1 MWHDLVIYYNCEK
14 ESELKNGNF
23 GHENIALFLIQGSL
37 SLFPLCVKKA
47 KLNEKRIFNYNTK
60 VKVLN

>member
-1 MWHDLVIYYNCEK
+1 MNYNCEK

-23 GHENIALFLIQGSL
+23 GQENIALFLIKDHHL
-37 SLFPLCVKKA
+37 CFFLCVKKA

>member
-1 MWHDLVIYYNCEK
+1 MYYNCEK

-37 SLFPLCVKKA
+37 SLFLFVCEKA
-47 KLNEKRIFNYNTK
+47 KLNEKRFFNYNTK